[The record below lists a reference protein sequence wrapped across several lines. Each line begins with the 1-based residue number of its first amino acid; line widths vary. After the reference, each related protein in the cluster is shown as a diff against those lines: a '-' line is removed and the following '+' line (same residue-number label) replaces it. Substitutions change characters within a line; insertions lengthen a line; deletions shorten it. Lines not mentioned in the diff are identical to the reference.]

1 MGRSCTRW
9 HADCVWNAGLIPNH
23 GLFGTKAHNLWNAGG
38 VADAGAGE
46 RKWHVD
52 VRRAI
57 WWPPGSL
64 RRSAWWHHTR
74 PFVGVFQKSIIGRF
88 VNSWRLSPAKWLRNR
103 PQIPKQSPGITPRR
117 AFGGGPASFWAKQRS
132 ASGQHRKRSSKGA
145 GTRAGG
151 VADAGA
157 GAPDLQ
163 RLQHRALCLS
173 LSLPLSIFLSRSL
186 THTHAHP
193 HPRVYAWMT
202 GTAPTLPS
210 PPLSHP
216 RSLRGMQVI
225 SPTRELALQTFNF
238 FKTYSKF
245 TDLTG
250 EQVH

>member
-1 MGRSCTRW
+1 MECRW
-9 HADCVWNAGLIPNH
+9 CRRH
-23 GLFGTKAHNLWNAGG
+23 G
-38 VADAGAGE
+38 
-46 RKWHVD
+46 
-52 VRRAI
+52 
-57 WWPPGSL
+57 
-64 RRSAWWHHTR
+64 
-74 PFVGVFQKSIIGRF
+74 
-88 VNSWRLSPAKWLRNR
+88 SWRKEMACGCAQSHMVAARKLAPVSLVAPHKALRGGISKVNYWQVCQLLATVPRKVAPKPSPNPPKKLSP
-103 PQIPKQSPGITPRR
+103 GTTPRR

-193 HPRVYAWMT
+193 HPRVYAWMA

-216 RSLRGMQVI
+216 LSLRGMQVI